1 MKFSGCYG
9 DIQTKT
15 ADFKSFIC
23 KGWRCKNYRNN
34 FIFKQNHD
42 FKRRFQ
48 DAMVTSRQESL
59 ILNHSFAR
67 DGCAKIVKI
76 LICVQ
81 LIFKNYRKDFHLHSF
96 ILGDLKHS
104 VNRTIDSR
112 RSSRRVQKWNQF

>member
-48 DAMVTSRQESL
+48 DAMVTSRQESQ
-59 ILNHSFAR
+59 ILNHTFAR
-67 DGCAKIVKI
+67 DGCAKIVENHFIFDKI
-76 LICVQ
+76 VIS
-81 LIFKNYRKDFHLHSF
+81 KDVFRML
-96 ILGDLKHS
+96 
-104 VNRTIDSR
+104 R
-112 RSSRRVQKWNQF
+112 